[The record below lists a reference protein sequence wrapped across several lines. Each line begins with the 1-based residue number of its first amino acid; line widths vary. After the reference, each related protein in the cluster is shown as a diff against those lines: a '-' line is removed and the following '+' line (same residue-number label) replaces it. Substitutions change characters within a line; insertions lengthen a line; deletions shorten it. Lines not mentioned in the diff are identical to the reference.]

1 MTTILPE
8 KEHAVPSPTPTT
20 DGATMTTYTVGNYLA
35 TRFEQIGLKHYF
47 MVPGDYNLVLL
58 DQLLWNKNVEQ
69 VGCCNELNAAYAA
82 EGYARANGIGAV
94 ITTFNVG
101 AFSALNGVVSAY
113 AESLPVIFV
122 SAGYNTND
130 PSANHLLHHTIG
142 THDFSYQYDMFR
154 HVTCAA
160 VRILHAEN
168 APSLIDHAIRM
179 ALRERKPAYIEI
191 ACNLSAAPCPKP
203 APFETLLTSEASN
216 QNALTA
222 AVETATTLLNKAKK
236 PLLLAGVH
244 LRTHGAIDAFRELA
258 EALGCGVAV
267 MPNAKGFF
275 PEDHP
280 QFIGISWGGVSSTGC
295 EPIVDWADMIL
306 AAGPLFTDYTT
317 VGWTAIPPREQMIK
331 ADPRYVQFPQA
342 EYTDVA
348 LADFLSALAKNVRAN
363 DTTLVQY
370 RREVRKASAETEA
383 RQIEASAPLTR
394 VELCRQIQQDLDAKT
409 TLLVETG
416 DSWFNGMA
424 MHLPN
429 GARFE
434 IEMQWGSIGWA
445 VPATFGYAMGLEED
459 RRLVSMIGDGSF
471 QLTAQEVANMIRY
484 GHNTLIFLVNNR
496 GYVIESEIHDGPYNY
511 IKNWDY
517 AGLIAVLNAEDG
529 HGLGLKATTG
539 GELADAIK
547 KAHTHRGGPVLIEC
561 QIEHDDCSP
570 QLLKWGTKVAFANE
584 RPPQRS

>member
-1 MTTILPE
+1 MST
-8 KEHAVPSPTPTT
+8 H
-20 DGATMTTYTVGNYLA
+20 TVGNYLA

-58 DQLLWNKNVEQ
+58 DQLLWNKHVQ
-69 VGCCNELNAAYAA
+69 QIGCCNELNAAYAA
-82 EGYARANGIGAV
+82 EGYARVNGAGAV
-94 ITTFNVG
+94 VVTFNVG
-101 AFSALNGVVSAY
+101 AFSALNGVAGAY

-142 THDFSYQYDMFR
+142 THDFSYPYEMIQR
-154 HVTCAA
+154 VTCAA
-160 VRILHAEN
+160 VQILHAED
-168 APSLIDHAIRM
+168 APYLIDHAIRT

-191 ACNLSAAPCPKP
+191 ACNLSTAPCAEP
-203 APFETLLTSEASN
+203 APFETLLTSEATN
-216 QNALTA
+216 QQALNA
-222 AVETATTLLNKAKK
+222 AVATATTLLNEAKK

-244 LRTHGAIDAFRELA
+244 LRTYGAIDAFRGLA

-280 QFIGISWGGVSSTGC
+280 QFIGIYWGGVSSSSC

-306 AAGPLFTDYTT
+306 AAGAMFTDYTT
-317 VGWTAIPPREQMIK
+317 VGWTAIPPREQLIK
-331 ADPRYVQFPQA
+331 AEPWNVRFPHA
-342 EYTDVA
+342 EYTNIA
-348 LADFLSALAKNVRAN
+348 LADFLSAVAKNVRKN
-363 DTTLVQY
+363 DTTLEQY
-370 RREVRKASAETEA
+370 RREARKTLAETEVRSA
-383 RQIEASAPLTR
+383 EANAPLTR
-394 VELCRQIQQDLDAKT
+394 VELRRQIQDDLDAKT
-409 TLLVETG
+409 TLLVESG
-416 DSWFNGMA
+416 DSWFNGMF
-424 MHLPN
+424 MHLPD

-445 VPATFGYAMGLEED
+445 VPATFGYAMGLEAD

-484 GHNTLIFLVNNR
+484 GHNTLIFLINNR
-496 GYVIESEIHDGPYNY
+496 GYVVESEIHDGPYNY

-517 AGLIAVLNAEDG
+517 AGLIPAWNAEDG

-547 KAHTHRGGPVLIEC
+547 KAREHRGGPVLIEC

-570 QLLKWGTKVAFANE
+570 QLLKWGAKVAFANE
-584 RPPQRS
+584 RPPQQAY